1 MQKIMLPLGGE
12 ERQIKFTINAIQEM
26 EAQIFDKNVLT
37 MMSREV
43 WSITDIITACYCGLR
58 ACDKTVTRP
67 KVQEWV
73 VEYASQQESGI
84 MHLQMILSGA
94 IGISGLIGT
103 KQKSVFEGILANVN
117 KTETGK

>member
-1 MQKIMLPLGGE
+1 MNKIMLPLGGT

-43 WSITDIITACYCGLR
+43 WSITDIITVCYCGLR
-58 ACDKTVTRP
+58 ACDKTVTR
-67 KVQEWV
+67 KEVQEWV
-73 VEYASQQESGI
+73 VEYAAQQDSGI

-103 KQKSVFEGILANVN
+103 KQKSVFEGILANVTN
-117 KTETGK
+117 TDSGK

>member
-1 MQKIMLPLGGE
+1 MNKIMLPLGGT

-43 WSITDIITACYCGLR
+43 WSITDIITVCYCGLR
-58 ACDKTVTRP
+58 ACDKTVTR
-67 KVQEWV
+67 KEVQEWV
-73 VEYASQQESGI
+73 VEYAAQQDSGI

-103 KQKSVFEGILANVN
+103 KQKSVFEGILANVTN
-117 KTETGK
+117 TEAGK

>member
-12 ERQIKFTINAIQEM
+12 DRQIKFTINAIQEM
-26 EAQIFDKNVLT
+26 EAHIFDKNVLT

-43 WSITDIITACYCGLR
+43 WSITDIITVCYCGLR
-58 ACDKTVTRP
+58 ACDKTVTR
-67 KVQEWV
+67 KEVQEWV
-73 VEYASQQESGI
+73 VEYASQKESGI

-117 KTETGK
+117 NTESGK

>member
-1 MQKIMLPLGGE
+1 MNKIMLPLGGE

-43 WSITDIITACYCGLR
+43 WSITDIITVCYCGLR
-58 ACDKTVTRP
+58 ACDKTVTR
-67 KVQEWV
+67 KEVQEWV
-73 VEYASQQESGI
+73 AEYASQQESGI

-94 IGISGLIGT
+94 IGISGLIGA
-103 KQKSVFEGILANVN
+103 KQKSVFEGILANVTN
-117 KTETGK
+117 TETGK